1 MQEIWRIFVAGGHV
15 MWFLLACS
23 IFAVAI
29 GVQRLHFF
37 SKISPKGKVEE
48 ELTQLLRNCRWD
60 EASLVAQNNASMM
73 SAVLSRSFQFENQ
86 KDRERVFQGEAT
98 TLIHRMHEGLRYL
111 DTIVTLS
118 PLLGLLGTVLGM
130 IQSFQ
135 VLSVKEGKIDVITGG
150 VAEALVAT
158 AFGLIVAVLALC
170 IHSYLSFRLDREAT
184 TLEEWGNLIQQ
195 TTECSL

>member
-1 MQEIWRIFVAGGHV
+1 MQEIWRIFLAGGHV

-23 IFAVAI
+23 ILAVTI
-29 GVQRLHFF
+29 GVQGLHFF
-37 SKISPKGKVEE
+37 SKVSPKGKGEE
-48 ELTQLLRNCRWD
+48 ELTQLLRSCKWD
-60 EASLVAQNNASMM
+60 EVSSSTQKNPSMM
-73 SAVLSRSFQFENQ
+73 SSVLYRSFQFSNQ

-150 VAEALVAT
+150 VAEALIAT

-170 IHSYLSFRLDREAT
+170 IHSYLSFKLDQEAT